1 MCERIEVSII
11 IPVYNEEKQI
21 SHCLDSIQ
29 CQEYKNYEVIIVD
42 DGSIDKTGEI
52 CDSYAKKDSRF
63 KVIHEANGG
72 VSVARNKGIDVA
84 TGKLLMFVDS
94 DDFVKPDFINNY
106 VKMQSESDADVII
119 GGIALEEKGKSIV
132 NKVPSLKERD
142 EDTIWD
148 NICVNQEIYGYIPAK
163 IYKTDIIK
171 KNSIRFNT
179 KMYSQEDLN
188 FNLSVY
194 EQCKKII
201 LTDYIGYVY
210 NFVPG
215 KRKPPIDH
223 FIENQLKLY
232 RIAKAKKIS
241 EKSENIIQNKICSLI
256 FTYFYLQN
264 TSKDFQSAV
273 NKINSVS
280 GLKVFLME
288 HIPTGE
294 QKRIIKWYILKKY
307 TRIYIY
313 LYCRKLIKKI
323 MGRPI
328 AE

>member
-119 GGIALEEKGKSIV
+119 DAFDGKLTEAHLKYIDNAAPGTGLIRFGNIV
-132 NKVPSLKERD
+132 IPMDNRIDK
-142 EDTIWD
+142 D
-148 NICVNQEIYGYIPAK
+148 NIIY
-163 IYKTDIIK
+163 DI
-171 KNSIRFNT
+171 FNT
-179 KMYSQEDLN
+179 NFQE
-188 FNLSVY
+188 
-194 EQCKKII
+194 
-201 LTDYIGYVY
+201 
-210 NFVPG
+210 
-215 KRKPPIDH
+215 
-223 FIENQLKLY
+223 
-232 RIAKAKKIS
+232 KAALRMAQR
-241 EKSENIIQNKICSLI
+241 EKEGN
-256 FTYFYLQN
+256 
-264 TSKDFQSAV
+264 V
-273 NKINSVS
+273 
-280 GLKVFLME
+280 G
-288 HIPTGE
+288 
-294 QKRIIKWYILKKY
+294 
-307 TRIYIY
+307 
-313 LYCRKLIKKI
+313 
-323 MGRPI
+323 
-328 AE
+328 

>member
-142 EDTIWD
+142 EDSIWD

-194 EQCKKII
+194 EQCKKN
-201 LTDYIGYVY
+201 
-210 NFVPG
+210 NFN
-215 KRKPPIDH
+215 R
-223 FIENQLKLY
+223 LY
-232 RIAKAKKIS
+232 W
-241 EKSENIIQNKICSLI
+241 IC
-256 FTYFYLQN
+256 
-264 TSKDFQSAV
+264 V
-273 NKINSVS
+273 
-280 GLKVFLME
+280 
-288 HIPTGE
+288 
-294 QKRIIKWYILKKY
+294 
-307 TRIYIY
+307 
-313 LYCRKLIKKI
+313 
-323 MGRPI
+323 
-328 AE
+328 